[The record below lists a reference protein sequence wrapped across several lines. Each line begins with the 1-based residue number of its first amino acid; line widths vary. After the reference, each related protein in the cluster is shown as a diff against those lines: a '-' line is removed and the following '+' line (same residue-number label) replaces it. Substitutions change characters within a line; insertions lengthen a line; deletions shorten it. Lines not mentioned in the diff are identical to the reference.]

1 MNDIGTL
8 KKPLGLIFGF
18 DSDTQ
23 YTHTIHIHIE

>member
-23 YTHTIHIHIE
+23 HTHNTHTY